1 MNKQEFEELRDKAE
15 LSGFDTLSKEE
26 QDKLSPYKVDNAI
39 IMAAGYSARCMPLS
53 NVLPKGLFEVKGEV
67 LIEREIRQLI
77 EAGISEI
84 IVITGF
90 LAEKFQYLKDK
101 YGVILVHNSDYDKYN
116 NIASLFVAQKFMKS
130 SYILCSDNYYE
141 DNVFHSYV
149 YSPYYSCV
157 YSEAFCDEYCVMAE
171 DEEGY
176 ITDIHRGGAKKW
188 YTIGDCYF
196 DKHFSE
202 IFLKYLNEEW
212 NDMSTR
218 NMLMDD
224 FHIRHI
230 NELKL
235 KKVERD
241 NNRVLEFDTLEEIR
255 AFDKDFQ
262 NFVNSHLDLNN
273 TVNKVFTK
281 YSGIKSYHSVPT
293 FQKTGRLHLN
303 ENLFGPSPKCL
314 DVLKEITMEDLFLYD
329 LGQED
334 ALVKALSKSIGIS
347 DNYLFVHNGSAE
359 VIKSIGSILLNEG
372 DVVLIP
378 SPGWS
383 YYKSVADAKF
393 ARCISYSVNEEEESY
408 EYDIDDIITKS
419 KELSPKVIILT
430 SPQMPTGCTISYDD
444 IERVIKENNN
454 SIILLDEAYWGYGID
469 DNKFEKK
476 LITKY
481 SNVVITRTFSKFY
494 GLADIRI
501 GYGLCSY
508 PLRRTIGLDLPLFRA
523 CGISRRIAVAA
534 IEDVDYYKNVKRE
547 SNEVRDWFTSELN
560 KMDGVKAYRSE
571 SNFVFIKLE
580 NADPEKVRAYMEE
593 NGILIRMFTDN
604 ESLRLRITIGPKD
617 IMERV
622 LFQIAKAI
630 ECKS

>member
-1 MNKQEFEELRDKAE
+1 
-15 LSGFDTLSKEE
+15 
-26 QDKLSPYKVDNAI
+26 
-39 IMAAGYSARCMPLS
+39 
-53 NVLPKGLFEVKGEV
+53 
-67 LIEREIRQLI
+67 
-77 EAGISEI
+77 
-84 IVITGF
+84 
-90 LAEKFQYLKDK
+90 
-101 YGVILVHNSDYDKYN
+101 
-116 NIASLFVAQKFMKS
+116 
-130 SYILCSDNYYE
+130 
-141 DNVFHSYV
+141 
-149 YSPYYSCV
+149 
-157 YSEAFCDEYCVMAE
+157 
-171 DEEGY
+171 
-176 ITDIHRGGAKKW
+176 
-188 YTIGDCYF
+188 
-196 DKHFSE
+196 
-202 IFLKYLNEEW
+202 
-212 NDMSTR
+212 
-218 NMLMDD
+218 
-224 FHIRHI
+224 
-230 NELKL
+230 
-235 KKVERD
+235 
-241 NNRVLEFDTLEEIR
+241 
-255 AFDKDFQ
+255 
-262 NFVNSHLDLNN
+262 
-273 TVNKVFTK
+273 
-281 YSGIKSYHSVPT
+281 
-293 FQKTGRLHLN
+293 
-303 ENLFGPSPKCL
+303 
-314 DVLKEITMEDLFLYD
+314 MEDLFLYD

-393 ARCISYSVNEEEESY
+393 ARCISYSVHEEEESY
-408 EYDIDDIITKS
+408 EYDIDDIVTKS
-419 KELSPKVIILT
+419 KEFSPKVIILT

>member
-1 MNKQEFEELRDKAE
+1 
-15 LSGFDTLSKEE
+15 
-26 QDKLSPYKVDNAI
+26 
-39 IMAAGYSARCMPLS
+39 
-53 NVLPKGLFEVKGEV
+53 
-67 LIEREIRQLI
+67 
-77 EAGISEI
+77 
-84 IVITGF
+84 
-90 LAEKFQYLKDK
+90 
-101 YGVILVHNSDYDKYN
+101 
-116 NIASLFVAQKFMKS
+116 
-130 SYILCSDNYYE
+130 
-141 DNVFHSYV
+141 
-149 YSPYYSCV
+149 
-157 YSEAFCDEYCVMAE
+157 
-171 DEEGY
+171 
-176 ITDIHRGGAKKW
+176 
-188 YTIGDCYF
+188 
-196 DKHFSE
+196 
-202 IFLKYLNEEW
+202 
-212 NDMSTR
+212 
-218 NMLMDD
+218 
-224 FHIRHI
+224 
-230 NELKL
+230 
-235 KKVERD
+235 
-241 NNRVLEFDTLEEIR
+241 
-255 AFDKDFQ
+255 
-262 NFVNSHLDLNN
+262 
-273 TVNKVFTK
+273 
-281 YSGIKSYHSVPT
+281 
-293 FQKTGRLHLN
+293 
-303 ENLFGPSPKCL
+303 
-314 DVLKEITMEDLFLYD
+314 MEDLFLYD

-408 EYDIDDIITKS
+408 EYDIDDIVTKS
-419 KELSPKVIILT
+419 KEFSPKVIILT

-476 LITKY
+476 IITKY

-593 NGILIRMFTDN
+593 NGLLIRLFTDGD
-604 ESLRLRITIGPKD
+604 SLKLRITVGPRD

-622 LFQIAKAI
+622 LYQLQRAL
-630 ECKS
+630 E